1 MLRVL
6 NYPYA
11 ETDVKV
17 LDRYGN
23 LRGTLHLQQGENTL
37 PITPYGCHLKDSLG
51 NVFFIYAGEGVLEFS
66 DALKHYDFS
75 ALEPMLVELFLDGQT
90 PFQDGIKEWLA
101 VYDLNIQKGREYLLP
116 NGFKQIENA
125 ILKDFKWQ

>member
-17 LDRYGN
+17 LDRYDN
-23 LRGTLHLQQGENTL
+23 LRGTMHLVQGENTL
-37 PITPYGCHLKDSLG
+37 PITPYGCYLKDSLG
-51 NVFFIYAGEGVLEFS
+51 NAFFIYAGEGVLEFS
-66 DALKHYDFS
+66 DSLKHYDFS
-75 ALEPMLVELFLDGQT
+75 TLEPMLVELFLDGQT
-90 PFQDGIKEWLA
+90 TFYDDVKVWLE
-101 VYDLNIQKGREYLLP
+101 VYDLNIQKGKEYLLP

-125 ILKDFKWQ
+125 ILKDFK

>member
-6 NYPYA
+6 NYPFG

-17 LDRYGN
+17 LDRYDN
-23 LRGTLHLQQGENTL
+23 LRGTMHLKQGENTL
-37 PITPYGCHLKDSLG
+37 PITPYGCYLKDSLG
-51 NVFFIYAGEGVLEFS
+51 NAFFIYAGEGVLEFS
-66 DALKHYDFS
+66 DSLKHYDFS

-90 PFQDGIKEWLA
+90 TFYDDVKAWLE
-101 VYDLNIQKGREYLLP
+101 VYDLNIQKGKEYLLP

-125 ILKDFKWQ
+125 ILKDFK

>member
-17 LDRYGN
+17 LDRYDN
-23 LRGTLHLQQGENTL
+23 LRGTMHLKQGENTL
-37 PITPYGCHLKDSLG
+37 PITPYGCYLKDSLG
-51 NVFFIYAGEGVLEFS
+51 NAFFIYAGEGVLEFS
-66 DALKHYDFS
+66 DSLKHYDFS

-90 PFQDGIKEWLA
+90 TFYDDVKVWLE
-101 VYDLNIQKGREYLLP
+101 VYDLNIQKGKEYLLP

-125 ILKDFKWQ
+125 ILKDFK

>member
-17 LDRYGN
+17 LDRYDN
-23 LRGTLHLQQGENTL
+23 LRGTMHLKQGENTL
-37 PITPYGCHLKDSLG
+37 PITPYGCYLKDSLG
-51 NVFFIYAGEGVLEFS
+51 NAFFIYAGEGVLEFS
-66 DALKHYDFS
+66 DSLKHYDFS
-75 ALEPMLVELFLDGQT
+75 TLEPMLVELFLDGQT
-90 PFQDGIKEWLA
+90 TFYDDVKVWLE
-101 VYDLNIQKGREYLLP
+101 VYDLNIQKGKEYLLP

-125 ILKDFKWQ
+125 ILKDFK